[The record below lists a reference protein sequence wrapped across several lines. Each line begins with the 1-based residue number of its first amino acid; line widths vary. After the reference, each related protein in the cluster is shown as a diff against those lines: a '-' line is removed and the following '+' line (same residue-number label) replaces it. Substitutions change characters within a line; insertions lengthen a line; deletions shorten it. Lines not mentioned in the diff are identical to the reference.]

1 MKKFVIFFLI
11 IAFSSSG
18 YAQNTSDMLETVLS
32 SVVTVAV
39 YKVES
44 TRQILGFRG
53 NSDIAYDQALDL
65 SNSVA
70 SGSGFIIEKGGKKYV
85 ITNAH
90 VVEDA
95 STDNG
100 SIYVFSIDRSKYEVK
115 ILGGDSF
122 YDIAVLEFVDKPDAE
137 VTTLTIRTTEPRI
150 GEPVF
155 AIGNPLG
162 EYPYTISDGI
172 ISARN
177 RVRGGATGK
186 FGFLQTTA
194 TVIWGNSG
202 GPLVDGRGEL
212 VGINSQIAFAQTND
226 MTLWQPQINF
236 ALEGLLSNRLID
248 EIINNDGRV
257 KRAFVGIEVSQ
268 RYETVFDR
276 VTCTDQWQL
285 KDTEPLISG
294 VMRSSPAFS
303 VLADKVGAVLLKVN
317 GVEVRNIQEVLG
329 ELEKARPDTTLSLLI
344 RHNNA
349 EENVDIKTQELS
361 ARHHEQIARYVM
373 EKEDR
378 VSIVFESNQVILNI
392 GKEYANKKV
401 QSKKTSTQ
409 VDSYQVLTIGLS
421 EEDYDVLWR
430 LNSLSDLGAALRFT
444 GPYGFYDMVVVDQK
458 KPRAKPEK
466 IRISLADSESLQKLT
481 LWY

>member
-11 IAFSSSG
+11 TVFGCSG

-95 STDNG
+95 STDKG
-100 SIYVFSIDRSKYEVK
+100 SIYVYSINRSKYEVA

-122 YDIAVLEFVDKPDAE
+122 YDIAVLTFIDTPAAE
-137 VTTLTIRTTEPRI
+137 VSALPIRTTEARI
-150 GEPVF
+150 GETVY

-202 GPLVDGRGEL
+202 GPLVDTKGEL
-212 VGINSQIAFAQTND
+212 VGINSQIAFAQAND
-226 MTLWQPQINF
+226 MLLWQPQINF

-257 KRAFVGIEVSQ
+257 KRAFIGIEVSQ

-276 VTCTDQWQL
+276 VTSTDQWQL
-285 KDTEPLISG
+285 KDMEPVISG

-303 VLADKVGAVLLKVN
+303 VLADKLGARLLEVNGAV
-317 GVEVRNIQEVLG
+317 VRNIQEVLG
-329 ELEKARPDTTLSLLI
+329 EFEKAKPGETVSLLI
-344 RHNNA
+344 FHDNA
-349 EENVDIKTQELS
+349 EEKVEIKTQELN

-378 VSIVFESNQVILNI
+378 VSIVFDDNKVLLNI

-401 QSKKTSTQ
+401 QSKKISTQ
-409 VDSYQVLTIGLS
+409 EDSYQVLTVGLS

-466 IRISLADSESLQKLT
+466 IRISLADSENLQKLT